1 MRQQLQQRAEQ
12 DSSGAGQNPPNKSG
26 VLLLGGWWWWSTP
39 EAYYEMLPLSKQR
52 QAAPLQSHLSI
63 QWSRVQKPQQQLSNF
78 GCFFCSLPTIFC
90 QFLSHQQPEEEVAGT

>member
-26 VLLLGGWWWWSTP
+26 VLLLGGWWWSTP

-78 GCFFCSLPTIFC
+78 GCFFCSASTIFC